1 MNRNELPDYSVYMIM
16 ESCKN
21 NLQPYL
27 DAFMEKCIW
36 IGPSHAPII
45 RSKKELIAFFE
56 SEVPYLTYSVQN
68 LQVIPIPINTTSLN
82 IVLTYLS
89 FLYFPNGETI
99 TFRQRQELLWVERK
113 VRDDEGNTKKE
124 YAIRFCHVSN
134 ETPYDKRDML
144 YPNHFTEMDI
154 AQLYASKLNSSK
166 FSLKGIEGSYFFL
179 SSNSIMWMES
189 QGIHTIIYTVDK
201 VYEST
206 EKLAAIANKYA
217 DTLCKV
223 HASFVVNPLYV
234 AEIGRFFVKL
244 QDGTRISIPEKKY
257 TTIRD
262 EIKRRLAQ
270 IDAANK

>member
-1 MNRNELPDYSVYMIM
+1 MNRNELPEYSVYMIM

-21 NLQPYL
+21 NLQPYI

-45 RSKKELIAFFE
+45 RSKKELIALFE
-56 SEVPYLTYSVQN
+56 GEVPRLTYSVQN
-68 LQVIPIPINTTSLN
+68 LQVIPVPINATSLN
-82 IVLTYLS
+82 VVLTYLS
-89 FLYFPNGETI
+89 FLYYPNGETI

-113 VRDDEGNTKKE
+113 VKDDEGNTKKE
-124 YAIRFCHVSN
+124 YAVRFCHISN
-134 ETPYDKRDML
+134 ETPYDKRDMI
-144 YPNHFTEMDI
+144 YPNHFIEMDVK
-154 AQLYASKLNSSK
+154 QLYASELNSTK
-166 FSLKGIEGSYFFL
+166 VSLKGVEGSYFFL
-179 SSNSIMWMES
+179 SGNSVMWMES
-189 QGIHTIIYTVDK
+189 WGIHTIIHTVDK

-206 EKLAAIANKYA
+206 EKLANVADKYA

-234 AEIGRFFVKL
+234 AEIGRFYVKL

-257 TTIRD
+257 TAVRD

-270 IDAANK
+270 IGAANK

>member
-1 MNRNELPDYSVYMIM
+1 MNRNELPEYSVYMIM

-21 NLQPYL
+21 NLQPYI

-45 RSKKELIAFFE
+45 HSKKEMIALFE
-56 SEVPYLTYSVQN
+56 GEVPRLTYSVQN
-68 LQVIPIPINTTSLN
+68 LQVIPVPINAASLSV
-82 IVLTYLS
+82 VLTYLS
-89 FLYFPNGETI
+89 FLYYPNGETI

-113 VRDDEGNTKKE
+113 VKDDEGNTKKE
-124 YAIRFCHVSN
+124 YAVRFCHISN
-134 ETPYDKRDML
+134 ETPYDKRDMI
-144 YPNHFTEMDI
+144 YPNHFIEMDVK
-154 AQLYASKLNSSK
+154 QLYASELNSTK
-166 FSLKGIEGSYFFL
+166 VSLKGVEGSYFFL
-179 SSNSIMWMES
+179 SGNSVMWMES
-189 QGIHTIIYTVDK
+189 WGIHTIIHTVDK

-206 EKLAAIANKYA
+206 EKLANVADKYA

-234 AEIGRFFVKL
+234 AEIGRFYVKL

-257 TTIRD
+257 TAVRD

-270 IDAANK
+270 IGAANK